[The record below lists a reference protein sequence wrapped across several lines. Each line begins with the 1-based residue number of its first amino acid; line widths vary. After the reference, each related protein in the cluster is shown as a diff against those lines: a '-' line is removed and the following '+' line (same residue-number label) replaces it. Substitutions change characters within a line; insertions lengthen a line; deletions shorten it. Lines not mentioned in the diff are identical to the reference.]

1 MALKKIKVKDYYA
14 IRRGKKRLE
23 KIPEEKRKEIGRKG
37 AKAKWSK
44 KSCDG
49 TNMKNIKDDRLSH
62 LKDDRLLQ
70 LILNP
75 PFEKTPHRELI
86 EEGEYNGVPY
96 IIGFYYNHAVAYI
109 FVNKW
114 RCIVEPDEIER
125 QPHGGFT
132 YDGYTLGFVDYK
144 GWFIGWD
151 YAHAGD
157 FQKFR
162 DTEIE
167 GRVWTLNDVRLECHE
182 VIDSLIKA
190 VERSKNALHR

>member
-1 MALKKIKVKDYYA
+1 MTAKKIKVKDYYA
-14 IRRGKKRLE
+14 IQRGKKRLD

-44 KSCDG
+44 KRCNG
-49 TNMKNIKDDRLSH
+49 TNMKNI
-62 LKDDRLLQ
+62 KDDRLLQ

-75 PFEKTPHRELI
+75 PFEEGPYYHELI
-86 EEGEYNGVPY
+86 EEGEYNGITY
-96 IIGFYYNHAVAYI
+96 IIGFYFNHAVAYI

-114 RCIVEPDEIER
+114 RCIVEPDDIER

-132 YDGYTLGFVDYK
+132 FDSYSLGFVEYE

-157 FQKFR
+157 YQKLQN
-162 DTEIE
+162 TEIK
-167 GRVWTLNDVRLECHE
+167 GKVWTLEEVRQECHE

-190 VERSKNALHR
+190 VERSKDDLHR